1 MAFEDNNQKWIF
13 FFFFL
18 FMGKKRACI
27 NMKYTIK
34 AQYKQRGK
42 DPKKTFSL
50 PEIQTIYKI

>member
-1 MAFEDNNQKWIF
+1 MDF